1 MTYALSPN
9 RAYLVSCQRHVPE
22 SCFTGLHI
30 RLNRF
35 LPITGGDKYES
46 QNYLSPR
53 FTFGMGTLREKGKEK
68 GCFSA
73 DEYIEKAIRSFLE
86 EQLKIGIKYLQ

>member
-1 MTYALSPN
+1 
-9 RAYLVSCQRHVPE
+9 VPE